1 MGAIGLLL
9 ESATVG
15 TVAGVLGGLA
25 LTSAFRRFLV
35 PDNLQG
41 VCTLSVGLLLFAV
54 SNHLVDESGLIAVTV
69 MGIWLSNQTHFDVEH
84 LIEFKENLRTLLIGC
99 LFIVLGSRVKFSEIL
114 EIGLPGIV
122 FLLLLIVLVRPVS
135 VMFGLWGTPFTLKE
149 KVFVAALAPRGIVA
163 AAISSAFALKME
175 PIAASLGIPDA
186 HQLDT
191 VTFLVIVG
199 TVTTYGLIASPL
211 AKRLG
216 LADDNPNGLLIAG
229 ADPWIRDF
237 ARTLGEAG
245 IPVRLVDTNFNNVAT
260 AKMSGLDAI
269 CGNILNEYVRDDLPL
284 EGIGKF
290 LAMTSND
297 EVNSLAMREY
307 RTLFDRVQ
315 LFQLSFNSEKLNHRR
330 GLTSNL
336 MGRELFAKG
345 LTHSLIRDRH
355 ARGAVFKVTTLSE
368 KFTYS
373 DFQSRHGALATLLCV
388 LDVNQKLSIAT
399 TDRKL
404 TPVPGDRV
412 IALIEPTDGI
422 LVGNDA

>member
-1 MGAIGLLL
+1 
-9 ESATVG
+9 
-15 TVAGVLGGLA
+15 
-25 LTSAFRRFLV
+25 
-35 PDNLQG
+35 
-41 VCTLSVGLLLFAV
+41 
-54 SNHLVDESGLIAVTV
+54 
-69 MGIWLSNQTHFDVEH
+69 
-84 LIEFKENLRTLLIGC
+84 
-99 LFIVLGSRVKFSEIL
+99 
-114 EIGLPGIV
+114 
-122 FLLLLIVLVRPVS
+122 
-135 VMFGLWGTPFTLKE
+135 MFGLWGTPFTLKE